1 MKFEDLFPDDEA
13 SCWSLDDLRIKN
25 GSANHRSNQAFLDG
39 IFLILEKTGNQS
51 ASESAFFLGCRNS
64 KFHMPHYPLVNV
76 YIAIE
81 HGPNYSGFTHS
92 FNGDLP
98 QFSVCLPGRVN
109 PIRSH

>member
-13 SCWSLDDLRIKN
+13 SRWSLDDLRIKKI
-25 GSANHRSNQAFLDG
+25 GKSQIESG
-39 IFLILEKTGNQS
+39 ISGQGFFLILEKTGNQS
-51 ASESAFFLGCRNS
+51 ASESAFFLGCRSS

-81 HGPNYSGFTHS
+81 HGPIYSGFTHC